1 MKRRYLLT
9 SFSELKLIELKF
21 WGIWS
26 LEEYNVFEKVFRQA
40 VDQMSSRDHAFYV
53 LADLSEFP
61 AQPPEIQSKL
71 KENMAYAVEKG
82 MIKSAR
88 YFKSILNKKQLH
100 DLARQIDSSKFGHF
114 TTREEAYH
122 WLFE

>member
-9 SFSELKLIELKF
+9 SFSELKLIEFKF
-21 WGIWS
+21 WGTWS
-26 LEEYNVFEKVFRQA
+26 LEEFNIFEKIFRQA
-40 VDQMSSRDHAFYV
+40 VDKMSSAGNTFYV

-61 AQPPEIQSKL
+61 AQSPDIQKKL
-71 KENMAYAVEKG
+71 KENMAYAINKG

-100 DLARQIDSSKFGHF
+100 DLANQLDSSKFGHF

-122 WLFE
+122 WLFG